1 MSLKKRLIATAAV
14 IVMAAGALYGSTMEI
29 SGVEEEG
36 SRLSW
41 FSRKETIYCWYTDEA
56 LSYYLNGAAVSFG
69 EREGVRVIPVL
80 VSDSEYLEAVNKA
93 SLEENQTPDVYLL
106 SNDAL
111 EKAYLAGL
119 ASEIQDEG
127 NICNSEHF
135 PKAALSAVEYQG
147 KYIAYPLFYET
158 SALVYNE
165 TYLEEWAKQQA
176 LRELA
181 NEEEEETAE
190 GSEEAAAVDET
201 LLAGKIR
208 EYLLNAIPATVEDI
222 QNIANIDNIK
232 FALQR
237 SFAKHINNDMTFL
250 ENYLEIAN
258 TQLNPMTFPNLPQ
271 KIDEFYI
278 NADILGKIDF
288 KNSYFDDIK
297 SWISSSGK
305 IDIKK
310 LILNWKPL
318 VLVSKGTLNIDE
330 NFSSDLKLLST
341 SNGMLETLDIAEN
354 AGLFDKKGVFVAK
367 IILGNKATP
376 SSENDGTYTII
387 SPINWSKQGLTLESV
402 PLISYQQ
409 TENKNSQN

>member
-1 MSLKKRLIATAAV
+1 MNKLSEKLNQLFLPLVTGITCFFVFLLIFWILLTRNYLVASSKNVFLNLVNSLNQ
-14 IVMAAGALYGSTMEI
+14 AGY
-29 SGVEEEG
+29 
-36 SRLSW
+36 
-41 FSRKETIYCWYTDEA
+41 D
-56 LSYYLNGAAVSFG
+56 
-69 EREGVRVIPVL
+69 
-80 VSDSEYLEAVNKA
+80 
-93 SLEENQTPDVYLL
+93 
-106 SNDAL
+106 
-111 EKAYLAGL
+111 
-119 ASEIQDEG
+119 
-127 NICNSEHF
+127 
-135 PKAALSAVEYQG
+135 
-147 KYIAYPLFYET
+147 IAYDDVDFYSFSPVNVLT
-158 SALVYNE
+158 FKNISLY
-165 TYLEEWAKQQA
+165 
-176 LRELA
+176 
-181 NEEEEETAE
+181 
-190 GSEEAAAVDET
+190 
-201 LLAGKIR
+201 KISDNSWR
-208 EYLLNAIPATVEDI
+208 LTFPQLSVNADLLNYKKLNLHISENIFFSSQDNSTSISLQESMISLRWQDDGINNLMAELKNINI